1 MKTIKPP
8 FTLSK
13 QVVVSFI
20 LVALCVLTCSGCDN
34 FYDALKFGEEDAD
47 GEEDLAESNPVDD
60 PAESNPVDD
69 PAEDNPIDD
78 VVMGNLVMNDLTE
91 SNSVLIQR
99 VDLDHFSITVDDGTP
114 LPTPTEGLENATQF
128 TMASGGFVNFGESG
142 SIEVQTHDIVRVQGS
157 SETGTVT
164 IIRPMITMPMTPP

>member
-1 MKTIKPP
+1 MDRRKEKSMKTMKPP

-13 QVVVSFI
+13 QVVVAFI

-69 PAEDNPIDD
+69 PAEGNPIDD
-78 VVMGNLVMNDLTE
+78 PARGNLVMNDLTE
-91 SNSVLIQR
+91 SNSV
-99 VDLDHFSITVDDGTP
+99 
-114 LPTPTEGLENATQF
+114 
-128 TMASGGFVNFGESG
+128 
-142 SIEVQTHDIVRVQGS
+142 
-157 SETGTVT
+157 
-164 IIRPMITMPMTPP
+164 